1 MGAPR
6 ELIDAVVGG
15 ADDRL
20 RDFGFTLRR
29 IVHTIEVAPGVL
41 GWVGLNR
48 SDERGDDQLL
58 INPVLGV
65 RHQEVEREV
74 ARLRGKRF
82 DPYIPPT
89 ISAPLS
95 QLARR
100 GGDYLFKDGRERKLD
115 RQITKM
121 VDTIAA
127 YAFPFFE
134 AHASL
139 EAMAVALRS
148 GNYGFPHQVVYRL
161 PVALAL
167 LGRHAEAQDTVQ
179 AALADLGDRQ
189 DLAAQ
194 DFRAFTHAFDRW
206 VRERATAY

>member
-20 RDFGFTLRR
+20 RDLGFTRR
-29 IVHTIEVAPGVL
+29 RVVRTIEVAPDVL

-48 SDERGDDQLL
+48 SEERGDHQLL
-58 INPVLGV
+58 VNPVLGV
-65 RHQEVEREV
+65 RHQAVEREV
-74 ARLRGKRF
+74 ARLCGEKF

-95 QLARR
+95 QLARH
-100 GGDYLFKDGRERKLD
+100 GGDYLFKDGRRQKLD
-115 RQITKM
+115 RQVTKM

-127 YAFPFFE
+127 YAFPFFK

-139 EAMAVALRS
+139 EAIATALRS
-148 GNYGFPHQVVYRL
+148 GDYGFPHQVIYRV

-167 LGRHAEAQDTVQ
+167 LGRHAEAQDTVR
-179 AALADLGDRQ
+179 ASLAELGDRQ

-194 DFRAFTHAFDRW
+194 DFRAFADAFTARPGAD
-206 VRERATAY
+206 TAY